1 MSKDPREGLKLRLGY
16 EVAREIERTPV
27 IALGV
32 SDVAVKAINSVLY
45 QRLQDQIVDDNPTAQ
60 ILEERVR
67 DINITNIASEN
78 NINKADLIA
87 VLQSGGFQGPPGPP
101 GDKGDPGPAGTPGA
115 PGPSSGPSGGSGSGG
130 RPGRSGG
137 PVTGNETSDSN
148 DKRPPDDPP
157 PPPTKL
163 RAMVNPQ
170 AQAYAQNIALQ
181 AEIQGI
187 REEMQKQAKQ
197 AQIAQEVQ
205 NRLIAANTNPRTE
218 IIRELQTIIQPTIP
232 VPQAPPLHNDLM
244 TAFQQAMA
252 NQNHALGK
260 TLERMGMSMAEFVEH
275 MKEKDKKPV
284 EDPVVIGAGQP
295 PPPPPPPAPPP
306 APIPIREQTR
316 SRSAKPQEF
325 TIATPRAQPPASR
338 EPSLASTIRYPSPEP
353 EAPRAQVARTI
364 AREELN
370 RSRSRG
376 GAPEPILPIAEEEVA
391 SRGRQMTRKPEG
403 PMAEK
408 AKALLRKQEQGINMG
423 ETRIHLGRFAKSFA
437 QVKQKAKNSEKAASV
452 PPPPKQKTY
461 DDIEKEVEEVVPDP
475 NDTRLRKKPQ
485 FPAGAFLKRERLDS
499 EGRKSLRYQ
508 GNPIRV

>member
-1 MSKDPREGLKLRLGY
+1 MSKDPRQGLKLRLGY
-16 EVAREIERTPV
+16 EVAREIERAPV
-27 IALGV
+27 IAPGV
-32 SDVAVKAINSVLY
+32 SDAAVKAINSVLY

-60 ILEERVR
+60 ILEERIR

-101 GDKGDPGPAGTPGA
+101 GDKGDPGGPGPPGP
-115 PGPSSGPSGGSGSGG
+115 PGPSSGPSGGSGSGRPP

-137 PVTGNETSDSN
+137 PAMDESSDST
-148 DKRPPDDPP
+148 KRPPDDPP

-163 RAMVNPQ
+163 RAMVNPS

-218 IIRELQTIIQPTIP
+218 IIRELQTIIQPAIP
-232 VPQAPPLHNDLM
+232 LPQAPAQHNELM
-244 TAFQQAMA
+244 TAFEQAMA

-275 MKEKDKKPV
+275 LKDNDKKQV
-284 EDPVVIGAGQP
+284 EDPVVTGSSQQP
-295 PPPPPPPAPPP
+295 PPPPPGPAP
-306 APIPIREQTR
+306 AIHEKSR
-316 SRSAKPQEF
+316 SRSARPQEF
-325 TIATPRAQPPASR
+325 TIATPRAQPPSR
-338 EPSLASTIRYPSPEP
+338 EDSLASTVRYPTPEP
-353 EAPRAQVARTI
+353 PRAQVARAI

-376 GAPEPILPIAEEEVA
+376 GPTEPILPIAEEDVV
-391 SRGRQMTRKPEG
+391 SRGRQMARKPEG
-403 PMAEK
+403 PMADR
-408 AKALLRKQEQGINMG
+408 AKALLKKQEHGVTMG
-423 ETRIHLGRFAKSFA
+423 ESKIHLGRFAKNFA
-437 QVKQKAKNSEKAASV
+437 QVKQKARNAEQAASV

-461 DDIEKEVEEVVPDP
+461 DEIEKEVEEVVPDP
-475 NDTRLRKKPQ
+475 TDTRLRKKAQ

-508 GNPIRV
+508 GMPIRV